1 MIFLELT
8 GQNSGKKV
16 FIAAEAVTV
25 QDTAGIP
32 DFYTPNLRT
41 NKLSR
46 GCCVIDGRNNN
57 GGWDVE
63 ETYDQVVDMIKG
75 QVA

>member
-8 GQNSGKKV
+8 SQHKGIKV

-32 DFYTPNLRT
+32 DFYTK
-41 NKLSR
+41 KLSR

-63 ETYDQVVDMIKG
+63 ETYDQVVAMIKE
-75 QVA
+75 QVG